1 MTDKTVSNEK
11 IFSFSTETDS
21 KSIHGSSTIANDRT
35 HQQYKSGEIVT
46 ANEAGVATGVFTT
59 PIAKES
65 IQRISSSYNPTPQG
79 RVHPVYGKPRAHYG
93 LDIAAAAGTPQVAT
107 DGGIVTFA
115 GPAGTAGNV
124 VVIDHGNGIVTRSM
138 HMGKISVTVG
148 QKLKKNQ
155 YIGTVGSTGTSTGPH
170 VHWEVLKGR
179 TNGKGLD
186 PYGAKLV
193 SNSIN
198 PRQFIE
204 NGDYTKYTTE
214 QSTSSN
220 GSSQHVDVASSQET
234 SSNDSDA
241 QSGKLNKDSD
251 ITAQQETTIDNSS
264 TQAGQNNRIN
274 GVSQSNDAA
283 SYQQTSDTDTVY
295 ARMLKMFN
303 GSSEKAIKALQNAEP
318 PIAQATIDGLEEYA
332 NRTQQTTST
341 NDAIESSNSNNNVM
355 QKTSAASRGGYG
367 E

>member
-1 MTDKTVSNEK
+1 MTNKTVSNEK

-21 KSIHGSSTIANDRT
+21 KSIHGSSTIANNRT
-35 HQQYKSGEIVT
+35 HQQYKSGEVLT

-59 PIAKES
+59 PIAKEN

-79 RVHPVYGKPRAHYG
+79 RMHPVYGKPRAHYG

-107 DGGIVTFA
+107 DGGTVTFA

-138 HMGKISVTVG
+138 HMGKISVSVG
-148 QKLKKNQ
+148 QKVKKNQ

-204 NGDYTKYTTE
+204 NGDYTKYTTK

-220 GSSQHVDVASSQET
+220 GLHQSVDVASSQEI
-234 SSNDSDA
+234 SSNDSDT
-241 QSGKLNKDSD
+241 QSGQSNKDSD
-251 ITAQQETTIDNSS
+251 STVQEGTTSDDSS
-264 TQAGQNNRIN
+264 TQTGQGDNTNKV
-274 GVSQSNDAA
+274 GQSNDTT
-283 SYQQTSDTDTVY
+283 SSQQVADTDKVY

-303 GSSEKAIKALQNAEP
+303 GSSEKALKALQDAEP
-318 PIAQATIDGLEEYA
+318 PIAQITIDGLEEYV
-332 NRTQQTTST
+332 NRTKQTTAT
-341 NDAIESSNSNNNVM
+341 NDAIEASNSNNNMV
-355 QKTSAASRGGYG
+355 QKTTSTSRGGYG